1 MCYSCLYCYLN
12 DSGFVLSDDLDIIK
26 LNKVAIMASD
36 FFALSINNKKIV
48 TKLLKRFV
56 ESANDD
62 MQVAENYQEICSKMM
77 QLASK
82 FEDMVDFQITYDES
96 FSIED
101 IIKLLNV
108 KFEEKAFDSV
118 LDKLIDFVSV
128 ASEFSICEII
138 VFVNIK
144 SYLSE
149 AELKELYKCAQYKKV
164 NLFLLENCNKT
175 KIEGE
180 KIVIIDEDKCE
191 ILG

>member
-1 MCYSCLYCYLN
+1 M
-12 DSGFVLSDDLDIIK
+12 
-26 LNKVAIMASD
+26 
-36 FFALSINNKKIV
+36 V